1 MRREIQV
8 GTTIRHPNVMPVV
21 DADPDGTW
29 LVMPL
34 ATANL
39 EGLRESVLRRD
50 QLRDVVEAV
59 CNGLEAA
66 HVHGWIHRDVKPS
79 NVLLL
84 PEPDRWV
91 VADWGLVRRPAG
103 ATTTGARTRLGVSYG
118 TEGFAPPEMSFDAHR
133 ADVAADVYY
142 VGQLIGWCLTGNW
155 PLQNVPLLPPEGPWK
170 RVVRA
175 ATQHSPSRRPQS
187 MPALKELIE
196 SAFYRPPDPPEMH
209 GQALVDQ
216 IKEAKDESA
225 LVDELLELVDQHPD
239 NEELCVDVLPQLT
252 VAQLRAG
259 IARNLDRG
267 QPIVDALTMG
277 RIDWGNRQ
285 FRWADS
291 VILTLLAVAVAA
303 ADEGE
308 LDLLDNAARAL
319 FEWDGRWDQWPPQST
334 IRSWLARLTGS
345 AAGVVADALVDDPE
359 SARHFDEVASDRQA
373 DSRIR
378 EAIRRATG

>member
-1 MRREIQV
+1 
-8 GTTIRHPNVMPVV
+8 
-21 DADPDGTW
+21 
-29 LVMPL
+29 
-34 ATANL
+34 
-39 EGLRESVLRRD
+39 
-50 QLRDVVEAV
+50 
-59 CNGLEAA
+59 
-66 HVHGWIHRDVKPS
+66 
-79 NVLLL
+79 
-84 PEPDRWV
+84 
-91 VADWGLVRRPAG
+91 
-103 ATTTGARTRLGVSYG
+103 
-118 TEGFAPPEMSFDAHR
+118 
-133 ADVAADVYY
+133 
-142 VGQLIGWCLTGNW
+142 
-155 PLQNVPLLPPEGPWK
+155 
-170 RVVRA
+170 
-175 ATQHSPSRRPQS
+175 